1 MIDLDKGAVTVLGRI
16 TDASNATLLAEVNG
30 SKVVYKP
37 IAGER
42 PLWDFP
48 DGNLAQREFAAYL
61 ISDSLGF
68 DIVPKSVLREGPY
81 GPGLVQLWMEPDPE
95 IDIVSLA
102 QSDADEIRRMALFDL
117 IINNGDRKFGHIL
130 PVTLHQIHGCD
141 HGVAFHV
148 ENRLRTVLWQWAG
161 QEFLE
166 SEIELLKESIEL
178 FHSDSLSNL
187 ITNEERE
194 ASIARSQSHIEAG
207 SFPFPSEDW
216 PAVPWP
222 PF

>member
-1 MIDLDKGAVTVLGRI
+1 MINLKAGDVTVLGRI
-16 TDASNATLLAEVNG
+16 TDASNATLLAEVEG
-30 SKVVYKP
+30 EKVVYKP

-48 DGNLAQREFAAYL
+48 DGNLAQREFAAFV
-61 ISDSLGF
+61 ISDSLGM

-95 IDIVSLA
+95 IDVVSLA
-102 QSDADEIRRMALFDL
+102 QSQAGEIRRMALFDL

-130 PVTLHQIHGCD
+130 PITLNQVYGCD

-161 QEFLE
+161 EEFLGD
-166 SEIELLKESIEL
+166 EIQLLQKAMEL
-178 FHSDSLSNL
+178 FKSEGIANL
-187 ITNEERE
+187 ITDMEIE
-194 ASIARSQSHIEAG
+194 ASILRCQNHLDNGA
-207 SFPFPSEDW
+207 FPFPSEDW
-216 PAVPWP
+216 PAIPWP